1 MDYMKLVAD
10 LCQII
15 DRQNE
20 ITKAMVVQLGQRDAL
35 RYEEE
40 MAAVRR
46 GYDTALGGGGPGEKQ
61 LIEMLSTVSMGQ
73 ALTGGVTVVAL
84 VSVFI
89 EITPVKINPVSKFL
103 AWLGRKINSEVIAK
117 VDRLETE
124 VQAMRKADGEQE
136 AVNCR
141 YRILRFG
148 DEVKHGTRHSQE
160 HFEQILADIDAYEI
174 YCKDHKDFK
183 NNKTKVTTERILD
196 VYRKCVET
204 DDFL

>member
-46 GYDTALGGGGPGEKQ
+46 GYDTAMGVQK
-61 LIEMLSTVSMGQ
+61 LIETLSTVSVGQ

-136 AVNCR
+136 AINCR